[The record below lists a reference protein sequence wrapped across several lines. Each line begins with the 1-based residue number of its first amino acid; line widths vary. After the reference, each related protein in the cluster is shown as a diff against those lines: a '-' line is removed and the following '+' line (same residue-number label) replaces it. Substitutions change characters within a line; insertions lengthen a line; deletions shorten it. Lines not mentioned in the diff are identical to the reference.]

1 MKLLIAE
8 DEYDIALL
16 YKIALEK
23 RNHKVIT
30 TENGEDCLNAYHE
43 EFQRRRFNTVEC
55 TSGQLSPFDAVILDY
70 QIPKIDGMEVAKE
83 ILAVNCHQRIIFAS
97 AYVKETLVDS
107 ITNLKLVVELMQKPF
122 GVNTLIDIVEDK
134 NVYCELQRLNVDT
147 GVIKALNPT
156 HEQVIDLLQRLK
168 DIQKHRTF

>member
-1 MKLLIAE
+1 MKNFRDDDL
-8 DEYDIALL
+8 
-16 YKIALEK
+16 
-23 RNHKVIT
+23 T
-30 TENGEDCLNAYHE
+30 WLN
-43 EFQRRRFNTVEC
+43 V

-70 QIPKIDGMEVAKE
+70 QMPKIDGMEVAKE

-107 ITNLKLVVELMQKPF
+107 ITNLKLVVESMQKPF

-134 NVYCELQRLNVDT
+134 NVYCELQKLNVDI

-156 HEQVIDLLQRLK
+156 HEQVIDLLQRLR